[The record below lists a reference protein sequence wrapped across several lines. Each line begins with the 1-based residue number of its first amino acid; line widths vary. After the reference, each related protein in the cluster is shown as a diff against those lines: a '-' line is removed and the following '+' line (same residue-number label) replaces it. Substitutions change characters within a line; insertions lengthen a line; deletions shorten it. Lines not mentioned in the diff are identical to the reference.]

1 MAGCEGGAMYT
12 KFLVPLDGSRVA
24 EQVLPYARFLMARL
38 KVPVDLRGVIDLAAI
53 AISVH
58 SHNARYLSR
67 LADESRRASETYLE
81 RISKTVPEVFI
92 TCSVETDKPEE
103 AIIEKAAHDKR
114 TLIAIATH
122 ERSGVKRWTLGSVTE
137 KVVRH
142 SRSPV
147 LVARAADDD
156 HETK

>member
-1 MAGCEGGAMYT
+1 M
-12 KFLVPLDGSRVA
+12 
-24 EQVLPYARFLMARL
+24 
-38 KVPVDLRGVIDLAAI
+38 PVELRGVIDLAAI

-92 TCSVETDKPEE
+92 TCSVETGKPEE
-103 AIIEKAAHDKR
+103 AIIEKAARDKR
-114 TLIAIATH
+114 TLIAVATH
-122 ERSGVKRWTLGSVTE
+122 GRSGVKRWMLGSVTE

>member
-1 MAGCEGGAMYT
+1 MYT
-12 KFLVPLDGSRVA
+12 KILVPLDGSRLA

-38 KVPVDLRGVIDLAAI
+38 KVPVELLGVIDLAAI

-81 RISKTVPEVFI
+81 RISKTVPEVSI
-92 TCSVETDKPEE
+92 TSSVETGKPEE
-103 AIIEKAAHDKR
+103 VIIEKAARDKR
-114 TLIAIATH
+114 TSIAVATH
-122 ERSGVKRWTLGSVTE
+122 GRSGVKRWTLGSVTE

-147 LVARAADDD
+147 LVVRAADDD
-156 HETK
+156 QETK